1 MQNQLL
7 SARIPGQSVMAK
19 LASIHLLDP
28 PRTFLGRFFGSSPL
42 GKDSWS
48 WYQGAVGEVA
58 VAGRLAT
65 LGPDWTVLHS
75 VPVGKAASDIDHVIV
90 GPGGVFTINTK
101 NHASQPVWVAGRTF
115 MVAGQ
120 KQRHIPN
127 SVYEARR
134 ASNLL
139 SRVVNETVRV
149 RPLIVVV
156 SPRGLTIKEPPAD
169 VVVLTDGQLV
179 PWLRRQPPVL
189 GPSTLRRLAEAAV
202 QPGTWRQT
210 PLEAEDPIAVR
221 NGYESLRAL
230 VERAGRRRA
239 AWRVAVL
246 AGPIATLLIV
256 SSGVP
261 GSILRYL
268 LQR

>member
-1 MQNQLL
+1 
-7 SARIPGQSVMAK
+7 
-19 LASIHLLDP
+19 
-28 PRTFLGRFFGSSPL
+28 
-42 GKDSWS
+42 
-48 WYQGAVGEVA
+48 
-58 VAGRLAT
+58 
-65 LGPDWTVLHS
+65 
-75 VPVGKAASDIDHVIV
+75 
-90 GPGGVFTINTK
+90 
-101 NHASQPVWVAGRTF
+101 

-120 KQRHIPN
+120 KLRHIPN

-156 SPRGLTIKEPPAD
+156 SPRGLTIKEPPAE

-189 GPSTLRRLAEAAV
+189 GPNTLRRLADAAV
-202 QPGTWRQT
+202 QPGTWRQV
-210 PLEAEDPIAVR
+210 PLQAEDSIAVW

-230 VERAGRRRA
+230 VERARRRRA

-246 AGPIATLLIV
+246 AGPIATLLIF

-261 GSILRYL
+261 GGIVRFL